1 MASNTLGKRT
11 AELLDG
17 LWDLQKHD
25 QSPSST
31 TWTEAKFLLRN
42 NSACICIEVT
52 TPKPRTNIVDPTPF
66 NLGDQEIPEFINC
79 QLVDQKLID
88 SRNYQDTIA
97 LPAILSV
104 ISLIYAGPSTG
115 KVKTFPTVF
124 RWNCSRTHRTHILFA
139 HTDVKMRSKVYSVDE
154 LLNLKNSTS
163 PNLAAAVAVRD
174 NDLSKL
180 SSHTSWPYTF
190 FPGTMAADHV

>member
-1 MASNTLGKRT
+1 MASNTLGKRP
-11 AELLDG
+11 AELLDN
-17 LWDLQKHD
+17 LWDLQRHD
-25 QSPSST
+25 QSPSSA
-31 TWTEAKFLLRN
+31 TWAEAKFLLRN

-52 TPKPRTNIVDPTPF
+52 TPKPRTNVVDPTPF
-66 NLGDQEIPEFINC
+66 NLGDQEIPKFINC

-104 ISLIYAGPSTG
+104 ISLIYAGPSTDR
-115 KVKTFPTVF
+115 VKAFPTVF
-124 RWNCSRTHRTHILFA
+124 RWNCSRTHRTHVLFA

-154 LLNLKNSTS
+154 LLNLKHSTS

-174 NDLSKL
+174 NDLSKFSFRTL
-180 SSHTSWPYTF
+180 CCICF
-190 FPGTMAADHV
+190 FSREHGG